1 MNTFLKELKRF
12 RSIPNRTERRLLKYQ
27 TIYKL

>member
-1 MNTFLKELKRF
+1 MNTFLSKLRKF